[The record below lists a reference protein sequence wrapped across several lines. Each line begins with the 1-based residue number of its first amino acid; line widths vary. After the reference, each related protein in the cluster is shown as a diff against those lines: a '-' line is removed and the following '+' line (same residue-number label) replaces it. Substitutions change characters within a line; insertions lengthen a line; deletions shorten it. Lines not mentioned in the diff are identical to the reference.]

1 MFVGH
6 HTPCS
11 MRGARPISMS
21 LKSIPRGGRAIR
33 TCRPSRFQRHPQSR
47 AAASPAS
54 SPSASTI
61 TSRTAVGRSSE
72 RIPEVES
79 AAHAGLPVAC
89 IAARQV
95 SMPSPTIKRSLGSAR
110 QTAPP
115 RQGPSI
121 IFCGSTGALL
131 KPSRARNVRWTAN
144 GVYLVRRRIFL
155 YLGILIVP
163 LTFGAPG
170 SGLID
175 IPITFLLKNKLH
187 LKAHELADFRLVSAI
202 PLYLSFVFG
211 FIRDSWNPFGMRDR
225 GFMLLF
231 GAVTAGLYVL
241 FAFIPITYGTLLA
254 ATVLLTTSF
263 LFVASAQNGL
273 TSTLGQQHA
282 MSGQIS
288 AVWNIFLSI
297 PAFAALLVGGALS
310 DLLEDARADEA
321 GRVLFLVGAA
331 IMAAVAIYAV
341 WRPAKVFDNVRA
353 EHAGAA
359 HPLEDLG
366 RLARHRPIYPA
377 LLIWLLWNFAPGSAT
392 PLQYY
397 LQNTLGADDASW
409 GEWNAIFA
417 VSFIPTFLLFAFLCQ
432 RFPLKT
438 LLIWGTIVAVPQMV
452 PLLFIHSTAGALVA
466 AVPAGLMGGVATAAY
481 LDLIIRSCPQG
492 LQGTMLMMAG
502 GLNVIVARFG
512 DVLGTNLFEYYG
524 GFAACVIAITA
535 VYALILPVFLLV
547 PKHLVA
553 TADGQMSRDREK
565 RKNV

>member
-1 MFVGH
+1 MTTDCF
-6 HTPCS
+6 
-11 MRGARPISMS
+11 RQ
-21 LKSIPRGGRAIR
+21 KDE
-33 TCRPSRFQRHPQSR
+33 
-47 AAASPAS
+47 ASVVVS
-54 SPSASTI
+54 
-61 TSRTAVGRSSE
+61 VN
-72 RIPEVES
+72 
-79 AAHAGLPVAC
+79 LPY
-89 IAARQV
+89 
-95 SMPSPTIKRSLGSAR
+95 S
-110 QTAPP
+110 
-115 RQGPSI
+115 
-121 IFCGSTGALL
+121 
-131 KPSRARNVRWTAN
+131 
-144 GVYLVRRRIFL
+144 VRRRIFL
-155 YLGILIVP
+155 YLGALIA
-163 LTFGAPG
+163 LLSCGAPAG
-170 SGLID
+170 GLID

-187 LKAHELADFRLVSAI
+187 LEAHELAIFRVISAI
-202 PLYLSFVFG
+202 PLYLSGVFG
-211 FIRDSWNPFGMRDR
+211 FIRDTWSPFGMRDR

-231 GAVTAGLYVL
+231 GTLTAALYVV
-241 FAFIPITYGTLLA
+241 FAFTPLTYGALLLA
-254 ATVLLTTSF
+254 TLVLTSSF

-288 AVWNIFLSI
+288 AIWNTVASI
-297 PAFAALLVGGALS
+297 PTVATLLVGGMLS
-310 DLLEDARADEA
+310 DVLEKRNADEA
-321 GRVLFLVGAA
+321 ARILFLVGGAVM
-331 IMAAVAIYAV
+331 IAVAAYAL
-341 WRPAKVFDNVRA
+341 WRPPSVFDNVRD
-353 EHAGAA
+353 EDGHAAN
-359 HPLEDLG
+359 LLNDLK
-366 RLARHRPIYPA
+366 RLVRHAPVYPA

-481 LDLIIRSCPQG
+481 LDLIIRSCPPG

-502 GLNVIVARFG
+502 GLNVVVARFG
-512 DVLGTNLFEYYG
+512 DVLGTNLFDYYG
-524 GFAACVIAITA
+524 GFAACVIAITV